1 MALLLILQRKKTPK
15 KGAKFM
21 LTKKNKKNSLLE
33 HVSHRVF
40 FLKKN
45 SLKID
50 FGQNKN
56 VQNEKSQKVFKN
68 P

>member
-1 MALLLILQRKKTPK
+1 
-15 KGAKFM
+15 M

-56 VQNEKSQKVFKN
+56 VQNEKSQKSFQK
-68 P
+68 PLIFFIEKFWKII